1 MRKLKIAW
9 LLLVSLTASIGLSA
23 QTVSGKSINGNYQPL
38 VHTLVLSSV
47 PTIQTQTKVRPY
59 EQWEATQ
66 FVAVSGH
73 QPEDYVLTDNNW
85 EIMYNLRT
93 PHTQRE
99 LLDMGIKCSDSQL
112 LLLEV
117 GGLINK
123 TEGKWKCTI
132 PILDQE
138 QTNSLRSISKEI
150 AKSMYSKTKNDF
162 VLLVQT
168 IREMGFENNALSL
181 VFSYLLDGRMWT
193 KLVLFDD
200 INNHAGWS
208 GCYWVL
214 YEPRKDLKFGTNGF
228 GDMNLILTYLNSEVS
243 PSSKTMDDCADEI
256 SKYGKIN
263 NPQLISKLIPYGL
276 TNSNGDIQFP
286 IIKQQQDSFHEITD
300 RLVDSISSE
309 LKNNCSNIAIQYDIN
324 DEKTA
329 MVILYHE
336 VMWYLMDNLIQD
348 KVLHIP
354 AVFKDE
360 KKNKQQLNDVVFFIE
375 GGLMQ

>member
-1 MRKLKIAW
+1 MMNKFKLSVLTIF
-9 LLLVSLTASIGLSA
+9 LLSISLPRIQA
-23 QTVSGKSINGNYQPL
+23 QTN
-38 VHTLVLSSV
+38 
-47 PTIQTQTKVRPY
+47 VRAY
-59 EQWEATQ
+59 EKWEATQ

-73 QPEDYVLTDNNW
+73 QPEDYVLADNNW
-85 EIMYNLRT
+85 EIIYNLRT
-93 PHTQRE
+93 PHTLNE
-99 LLDMGIKCSDSQL
+99 LLKMGVKCSDSQL

-117 GGLINK
+117 GGLIDRTK
-123 TEGKWKCTI
+123 GKWKCTI
-132 PILDQE
+132 PILDEE
-138 QTNSLRSISKEI
+138 QTTSLRNPSKEI
-150 AKSMYSKTKNDF
+150 AKSMYSNTKSDF
-162 VLLVQT
+162 VSLVHT
-168 IREMGFENNALSL
+168 IKEMGFENNALSL

-193 KLVLFDD
+193 KLVLFDE

-228 GDMNLILTYLNSEVS
+228 GDMNFILTYLNSEVS
-243 PSSKTMDDCADEI
+243 PSSKTMDESAEEI
-256 SKYGKIN
+256 SKFGKIN

-286 IIKQQQDSFHEITD
+286 IIKKQQDRFHHIIKK
-300 RLVDSISSE
+300 LVDSISSE
-309 LKNNCSNIAIQYDIN
+309 LKSNCSNIATQYNIS

-348 KVLHIP
+348 NVLHIP

-360 KKNKQQLNDVVFFIE
+360 KKNKQRLNEVVFFVE

>member
-1 MRKLKIAW
+1 
-9 LLLVSLTASIGLSA
+9 
-23 QTVSGKSINGNYQPL
+23 
-38 VHTLVLSSV
+38 
-47 PTIQTQTKVRPY
+47 
-59 EQWEATQ
+59 
-66 FVAVSGH
+66 
-73 QPEDYVLTDNNW
+73 
-85 EIMYNLRT
+85 MYNLRT
-93 PHTQRE
+93 PHTQSE
-99 LLDMGIKCSDSQL
+99 LLGMGIKCSDSQL

-123 TEGKWKCTI
+123 TKGKWKCTI
-132 PILDQE
+132 PILDKE
-138 QTNSLRSISKEI
+138 QTTSLRNVSKEI
-150 AKSMYSKTKNDF
+150 AASMYSKTKNDF
-162 VLLVQT
+162 VSLVHT
-168 IREMGFENNALSL
+168 IKEMGFENNALSL

-243 PSSKTMDDCADEI
+243 PSSKTMDDSADEI
-256 SKYGKIN
+256 SQYGKIN

-276 TNSNGDIQFP
+276 TNQSGDILFP
-286 IIKQQQDSFHEITD
+286 IIKKQQDSFHQIID
-300 RLVDSISSE
+300 KLVNSISSE
-309 LKNNCSNIAIQYDIN
+309 LKDNCGNIATQYDIN
-324 DEKTA
+324 DENTA

-348 KVLHIP
+348 KVLNIP

-360 KKNKQQLNDVVFFIE
+360 ENNKQRLNEVVF
-375 GGLMQ
+375 LLRVD

>member
-1 MRKLKIAW
+1 MTNK
-9 LLLVSLTASIGLSA
+9 SIIFIIFILSCVFSAAKA
-23 QTVSGKSINGNYQPL
+23 QTD
-38 VHTLVLSSV
+38 
-47 PTIQTQTKVRPY
+47 VRPY
-59 EQWEATQ
+59 KEWEATQ

-117 GGLINK
+117 GGLIDN

-138 QTNSLRSISKEI
+138 QTISLRNVSRGI

-162 VLLVQT
+162 VSLVHT
-168 IREMGFENNALSL
+168 IKDMGFENNALSL

-214 YEPRKDLKFGTNGF
+214 YEPRKDLAFGTNGF
-228 GDMNLILTYLNSEVS
+228 GDMNLILTYLNSDVS
-243 PSSKTMDDCADEI
+243 PSSKTMEDSADEI

-276 TNSNGDIQFP
+276 TNKDGDILFP
-286 IIKQQQDSFHEITD
+286 VIKKRQDSFHQIID
-300 RLVDSISSE
+300 RLVNSISSD
-309 LKNNCSNIAIQYDIN
+309 LKDNCGNIATQYDIN
-324 DEKTA
+324 DGKTA

-348 KVLHIP
+348 KVLNIP

-360 KKNKQQLNDVVFFIE
+360 KKNKQRLNEVVFFIE

>member
-1 MRKLKIAW
+1 MTNKLIFSIFI
-9 LLLVSLTASIGLSA
+9 SLFISCAFSTIKA
-23 QTVSGKSINGNYQPL
+23 QTD
-38 VHTLVLSSV
+38 
-47 PTIQTQTKVRPY
+47 VRPY
-59 EQWEATQ
+59 KEWEATQ

-93 PHTQRE
+93 PHTQSE

-123 TEGKWKCTI
+123 TKGKWKCTI
-132 PILDQE
+132 PILDKE
-138 QTNSLRSISKEI
+138 QTTSLRNVSKEI
-150 AKSMYSKTKNDF
+150 AASMYSKTKNDF
-162 VLLVQT
+162 VSLVHT
-168 IREMGFENNALSL
+168 IKGMGFENNALSL

-243 PSSKTMDDCADEI
+243 PSSKTMDDSADEI
-256 SKYGKIN
+256 SQYGKIN

-276 TNSNGDIQFP
+276 TNQSGDILFP
-286 IIKQQQDSFHEITD
+286 IIK
-300 RLVDSISSE
+300 
-309 LKNNCSNIAIQYDIN
+309 
-324 DEKTA
+324 
-329 MVILYHE
+329 
-336 VMWYLMDNLIQD
+336 
-348 KVLHIP
+348 
-354 AVFKDE
+354 
-360 KKNKQQLNDVVFFIE
+360 KQ
-375 GGLMQ
+375 

>member
-1 MRKLKIAW
+1 MINKFKL
-9 LLLVSLTASIGLSA
+9 SILIFFFLSC
-23 QTVSGKSINGNYQPL
+23 IL
-38 VHTLVLSSV
+38 
-47 PTIQTQTKVRPY
+47 PTIEAQTKVRPY
-59 EQWEATQ
+59 NEWEATQ

-93 PHTQRE
+93 PHTLSE
-99 LLDMGIKCSDSQL
+99 LLEMGIKCSDSQL

-117 GGLINK
+117 GGLIEK
-123 TEGKWKCTI
+123 TKGKWKCTI
-132 PILDQE
+132 PILDKE
-138 QTNSLRSISKEI
+138 QTTSLRNASKEI
-150 AKSMYSKTKNDF
+150 AASMYSKTKNDF
-162 VLLVQT
+162 VSLVHT
-168 IREMGFENNALSL
+168 IKEMGFENNALSL

-228 GDMNLILTYLNSEVS
+228 GDMNFILTYLNSDVS
-243 PSSKTMDDCADEI
+243 PSSKIMDDSADEI
-256 SKYGKIN
+256 SKYGKIK
-263 NPQLISKLIPYGL
+263 NPQLISKLMPYGL
-276 TNSNGDIQFP
+276 TNSNGEVQFP
-286 IIKQQQDSFHEITD
+286 VIKKQQDSFHQIID
-300 RLVDSISSE
+300 KLVYSISSE
-309 LKNNCSNIAIQYDIN
+309 LKNNCSNIATQYDIN

-348 KVLHIP
+348 KVLSIP
-354 AVFKDE
+354 AVFKD
-360 KKNKQQLNDVVFFIE
+360 KTNNKQRLNEVVFFIE